1 MTKQEQI
8 DLKKKIK
15 EYSAKIPELSPDDLV
30 FVYKICL
37 SKSSAQEKLLYKPLI
52 TLIEKERKAR
62 DLVQC
67 IDSKIVPISSKNPK
81 SSKKSK
87 SKVQTKNNNGASA
100 DDY

>member
-67 IDSKIVPISSKNPK
+67 IDSKIVPINSKNNK
-81 SSKKSK
+81 SSKVGKT
-87 SKVQTKNNNGASA
+87 KVLAKNKNGASA

>member
-15 EYSAKIPELSPDDLV
+15 EYSAKISELSPDDLV

-67 IDSKIVPISSKNPK
+67 IDSKIVPISPK
-81 SSKKSK
+81 SSKVSKGNK
-87 SKVQTKNNNGASA
+87 SKVQAKNKNGASA